1 MATICGDCGG
11 EMREGL
17 PHCWCGTNPS
27 SGVIMG
33 VVVPAPGV
41 GPEPFDTGTMHRAP
55 LQEQIAR
62 LRAELSR
69 ARAMRASTGCACA
82 ALVSDLPPSHVAGCP
97 AMEGSRLRSERNFWR
112 DRAHA
117 MLAAAR
123 TMEARCE
130 QQQALDVLGAVERAY
145 EATKETP

>member
-11 EMREGL
+11 EMGDPHVCAGL
-17 PHCWCGTNPS
+17 RGR
-27 SGVIMG
+27 SG
-33 VVVPAPGV
+33 
-41 GPEPFDTGTMHRAP
+41 
-55 LQEQIAR
+55 IAAAQAEIND
-62 LRAELSR
+62 LRAELARER
-69 ARAMRASTGCACA
+69 ARAVSIAMGCCC
-82 ALVSDLPPSHVAGCP
+82 VVVEHDLPPSHVAGCP
-97 AMEGSRLRSERNFWR
+97 AMEGSQLRSERNFWR